1 MCESGCVRSKEV
13 EERKGEKGGK
23 PKGHRGRRKRK
34 ISGRQMDR
42 AGGGAGEK
50 QRIQRQT
57 LSSVKVGTSNPTPPQ
72 T

>member
-1 MCESGCVRSKEV
+1 MRSKEA

-42 AGGGAGEK
+42 AGGGARGK
-50 QRIQRQT
+50 PRI
-57 LSSVKVGTSNPTPPQ
+57 
-72 T
+72 